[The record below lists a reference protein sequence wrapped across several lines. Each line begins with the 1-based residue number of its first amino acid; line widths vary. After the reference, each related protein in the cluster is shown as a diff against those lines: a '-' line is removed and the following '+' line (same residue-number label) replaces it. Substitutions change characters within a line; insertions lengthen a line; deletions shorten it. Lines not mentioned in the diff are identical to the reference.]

1 MTTSTFEQRRMDV
14 AQLWRDKKTWTP
26 DTDMTRYTDANHPDF
41 WQPDWANDAPYFRNN
56 GITNT
61 KHATRN
67 TTLPM
72 KLVTLPLSM
81 LAAM

>member
-41 WQPDWANDAPYFRNN
+41 WQPDWAKDA
-56 GITNT
+56 TDE
-61 KHATRN
+61 
-67 TTLPM
+67 
-72 KLVTLPLSM
+72 
-81 LAAM
+81 